1 MTRRVLVAVLTVVM
15 SVAALASH
23 SAPAGPDLSGSWSG
37 TIAIPEQG
45 RRVKNP
51 LHAAFKQAGAEL
63 TGTIGPEAN
72 AQLGISKGRV
82 ETTKFGTVVTFD
94 LPGAGFVMHFELVPD
109 GAALRGV
116 ARVDGEKATA
126 PVELQLVK

>member
-1 MTRRVLVAVLTVVM
+1 MTRRVLAVVLTVVM
-15 SVAALASH
+15 SVAGLASQ
-23 SAPAGPDLSGSWSG
+23 SAPAGPDLTGSWTG
-37 TIAIPEQG
+37 TIAIPEKG
-45 RRVKNP
+45 RRVRNP
-51 LHAAFKQAGAEL
+51 LHAAFKQTGAEL

-72 AQLGISKGRV
+72 GQLGISKGRV

-109 GAALRGV
+109 GTALRGV
-116 ARVDGEKATA
+116 AKLDGEKATA

>member
-1 MTRRVLVAVLTVVM
+1 MQ
-15 SVAALASH
+15 
-23 SAPAGPDLSGSWSG
+23 SAPAGPDVSGSWAG
-37 TIAIPEQG
+37 TIAIPEKG

-51 LHAAFKQAGAEL
+51 LHAAFKQTGDQL

-94 LPGAGFVMHFELVPD
+94 MAGAGFVMHFELVPD

-116 ARVDGEKATA
+116 ARLDGEKATA
-126 PVELQLVK
+126 PVELQMLK

>member
-1 MTRRVLVAVLTVVM
+1 MTRRVLVVVLTVVM
-15 SVAALASH
+15 SVAAFAMQN
-23 SAPAGPDLSGSWSG
+23 APAGPDFTGAWSG
-37 TIAIPEQG
+37 TIAIPEKG

-51 LHAAFKQAGAEL
+51 LHAAFKQTGATL

-72 AQLGISKGRV
+72 GQLAISKGRV

-109 GAALRGV
+109 GTALRGV
-116 ARVDGEKATA
+116 AKLDGERATA
-126 PVELQLVK
+126 PVELLLVK

>member
-1 MTRRVLVAVLTVVM
+1 MTRRVLVGVLTVVM
-15 SVAALASH
+15 SAAALAMQ
-23 SAPAGPDLSGSWSG
+23 SAPAGPDVSGSWAG
-37 TIAIPEQG
+37 TIAIPEKG

-51 LHAAFKQAGAEL
+51 LHAAFKQTGDQL

-94 LPGAGFVMHFELVPD
+94 MAGAGFVMHFELVPD

-116 ARVDGEKATA
+116 ARLDGEKTTA
-126 PVELQLVK
+126 PVELVSVK

>member
-15 SVAALASH
+15 SAAALAMQA
-23 SAPAGPDLSGSWSG
+23 APPGPDFTGAWAG
-37 TIAIPEQG
+37 TIAIPEKG

-51 LHAAFKQAGAEL
+51 LHAAFKQAGDEL

-94 LPGAGFVMHFELVPD
+94 MPGAGFVMHFELVPD
-109 GAALRGV
+109 GTTLRGV
-116 ARVDGEKATA
+116 ARLDGEKTTA
-126 PVELQLVK
+126 PVELQIVK

>member
-1 MTRRVLVAVLTVVM
+1 MTRRVLAVVLTVVM
-15 SVAALASH
+15 SVSALASQ
-23 SAPAGPDLSGSWSG
+23 SAPVGPDLTGSWSG
-37 TIAIPEQG
+37 TIAIPEKG

-51 LHAAFKQAGAEL
+51 LHAAFKHAGAEL

-109 GAALRGV
+109 GTALRGV
-116 ARVDGEKATA
+116 AKLDGERTTA